1 LRNQTGISLYNL
13 NGRNGALAR
22 SRGLFIAGPSGV
34 GKSMLVA
41 AALHEVEKLTGVR
54 VLVKSITGSYFSS
67 KWFGESEQRAA
78 SLYRR
83 MSYLARKSGSQPVV
97 VIDEAGPALMRRSAA
112 SIDNGGTQ
120 AHNDLTNTLL
130 HIIGTTDVITIA
142 IDNNP
147 STIDPAI
154 LRPGRLPLVRAE
166 RPGFRDCVEIAHRN
180 LSKTLLAPDES
191 AESLA
196 TRLCD
201 FIFLA
206 EQFQDMVKVKFVGGT
221 QKSYSGRDLV
231 TGADLAEG
239 IITPAAEAALK
250 RDETAGANTEHD
262 FSGICWEDLRSASMA
277 RFGTVLR
284 NIDRNDAGEYL
295 DIPEGKVIQSV
306 ERKNLTT

>member
-1 LRNQTGISLYNL
+1 VSLYNL
-13 NGRNGALAR
+13 NGQNGALAR

-41 AALHEVEKLTGVR
+41 AALHEVERLTGIP

-67 KWFGESEQRAA
+67 KWFGESEHRAG

-83 MSYLARKSGSQPVV
+83 MSSLAKKTGSLPVV

-112 SIDNGGTQ
+112 TIENGGTQ
-120 AHNDLTNTLL
+120 AHNDLTNTFL

-166 RPGFRDCVEIAHRN
+166 RPGFRACVEIARRN
-180 LSKTLLAPDES
+180 LSRTLVDREESPD
-191 AESLA
+191 SLA
-196 TRLCD
+196 LRLCD
-201 FIFLA
+201 FIFLT
-206 EQFQDMVKVKFVGGT
+206 EQFHDLIKVKFVGGT
-221 QKSYSGRDLV
+221 QKAYSGRDLV
-231 TGADLAEG
+231 TGADLVEG
-239 IITPAAEAALK
+239 IITPSAEAALK
-250 RDETAGANTEHD
+250 RDETAGAHDEHE
-262 FSGICWEDLRSASMA
+262 FSGIRWEDLRDACLK
-277 RFGTVLR
+277 RFGTILK
-284 NIDRNDAGEYL
+284 NIDRNDAAEYL

-306 ERKNLTT
+306 ERRNLTT